1 MTVKSFLAWWL
12 WDFEIPFPDQSCL
25 IDAYS
30 WKFVCVC
37 VSKKT
42 PDSFWSQ
49 FFVVLIWKVFTI
61 SSPTTWMARKWRYD
75 FHGTGKSPFFIVDFG
90 GSEIFPGSE
99 RRQLTHQDRRRRSR
113 VQRPL
118 PGQKTSEKRRQ
129 NWGRSRMII
138 LWSSYDHPKHP
149 MYQTSLITKIPKSHP
164 RPPPQCFCA
173 TKFRTKSLVSG
184 TCSMCFNQAVQPNSV
199 GGTTRAWQIRG
210 PLPHH
215 TWHPRRTRVV
225 CKVLRFLF
233 IARFWILR
241 TGALWG
247 WLTDYY
253 TGWIWGSISLHY
265 LSLGYL
271 IP

>member
-1 MTVKSFLAWWL
+1 MNGPKMK
-12 WDFEIPFPDQSCL
+12 IRFPWHWK
-25 IDAYS
+25 ITIFYS
-30 WKFVCVC
+30 N
-37 VSKKT
+37 
-42 PDSFWSQ
+42 
-49 FFVVLIWKVFTI
+49 
-61 SSPTTWMARKWRYD
+61 
-75 FHGTGKSPFFIVDFG
+75 IVDFG

-149 MYQTSLITKIPKSHP
+149 KYQTSLITKIPKSHP

>member
-1 MTVKSFLAWWL
+1 
-12 WDFEIPFPDQSCL
+12 
-25 IDAYS
+25 
-30 WKFVCVC
+30 
-37 VSKKT
+37 
-42 PDSFWSQ
+42 
-49 FFVVLIWKVFTI
+49 
-61 SSPTTWMARKWRYD
+61 MARKWRYD

-118 PGQKTSEKRRQ
+118 LAKKHPKNVAKIGE
-129 NWGRSRMII
+129 G
-138 LWSSYDHPKHP
+138 LEWSSYDHPMIIQNIQCIKRHW
-149 MYQTSLITKIPKSHP
+149 SPKSPNPTPGPHP
-164 RPPPQCFCA
+164 SVLRYE
-173 TKFRTKSLVSG
+173 FRTKSLVSG

>member
-1 MTVKSFLAWWL
+1 MPIAENL
-12 WDFEIPFPDQSCL
+12 
-25 IDAYS
+25 
-30 WKFVCVC
+30 CVC

-49 FFVVLIWKVFTI
+49 FFVVLIWKVFAI

-164 RPPPQCFCA
+164 RPHPSVFALRNFEQKAWYQVLAPCASIKRCNPIQSAAPQ
-173 TKFRTKSLVSG
+173 G
-184 TCSMCFNQAVQPNSV
+184 H
-199 GGTTRAWQIRG
+199 G
-210 PLPHH
+210 
-215 TWHPRRTRVV
+215 
-225 CKVLRFLF
+225 RFEVHSH
-233 IARFWILR
+233 IIHGIL
-241 TGALWG
+241 AELG
-247 WLTDYY
+247 WFVKCCDSCLLQDF
-253 TGWIWGSISLHY
+253 GSS
-265 LSLGYL
+265 
-271 IP
+271 

>member
-1 MTVKSFLAWWL
+1 MPIAENL
-12 WDFEIPFPDQSCL
+12 W
-25 IDAYS
+25 
-30 WKFVCVC
+30 VC

-75 FHGTGKSPFFIVDFG
+75 FHGTGESPFFIVDFG

-138 LWSSYDHPKHP
+138 LWSSKTSNVSNVIDHQNP
-149 MYQTSLITKIPKSHP
+149 QI
-164 RPPPQCFCA
+164 PPQAPTPVFLRYEISNKKLGIRYLLHVLQSSGA
-173 TKFRTKSLVSG
+173 TQFSRRHHKGMADSRSTPTSYMASSQNSG
-184 TCSMCFNQAVQPNSV
+184 
-199 GGTTRAWQIRG
+199 G
-210 PLPHH
+210 L
-215 TWHPRRTRVV
+215 
-225 CKVLRFLF
+225 
-233 IARFWILR
+233 
-241 TGALWG
+241 
-247 WLTDYY
+247 
-253 TGWIWGSISLHY
+253 
-265 LSLGYL
+265 
-271 IP
+271 